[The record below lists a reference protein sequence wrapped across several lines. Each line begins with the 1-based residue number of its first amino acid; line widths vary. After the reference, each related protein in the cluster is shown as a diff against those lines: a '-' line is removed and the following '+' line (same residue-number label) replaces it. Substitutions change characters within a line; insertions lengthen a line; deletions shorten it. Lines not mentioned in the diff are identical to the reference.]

1 MTPEDESLLENG
13 IMDSV
18 GSARA
23 DSHCGDSFGLSV
35 ADEDVTPSNFDFVTP
50 NRRVH
55 RGERGHSLA
64 YFNARYHSTSHNTAA
79 ITTIMTMIQK
89 KKNISLSKTPK
100 TNIAMIIIKAMRMI
114 RAMAFNSDPSI
125 EPTGETPSF

>member
-1 MTPEDESLLENG
+1 
-13 IMDSV
+13 
-18 GSARA
+18 
-23 DSHCGDSFGLSV
+23 
-35 ADEDVTPSNFDFVTP
+35 
-50 NRRVH
+50 
-55 RGERGHSLA
+55 
-64 YFNARYHSTSHNTAA
+64 
-79 ITTIMTMIQK
+79 MTMIQK